1 MNLGKKIGLAA
12 MAIILIVTMVL
23 TWGSIGSGI
32 CAYCLIM
39 MGGSL
44 LYQKFITNREDN
56 PFRWED

>member
-1 MNLGKKIGLAA
+1 MHTRKKIGLAV
-12 MAIILIVTMVL
+12 MALLLAVTMVL
-23 TWGSIGSGI
+23 TWGSVGSGI

-44 LYQKFITNREDN
+44 LYQKFITNREED

>member
-1 MNLGKKIGLAA
+1 MMKLILLIAVALA
-12 MAIILIVTMVL
+12 LIVTMVL

-39 MGGSL
+39 MAGSL

-56 PFRWED
+56 PFRWEE